1 MQKAQQK
8 AYSLGSPA
16 EDFFGSAV
24 ALILALLLHVAIYEV
39 LPEKFSWAKIPKE
52 QTSIEILPLNL
63 KPKTPDFIEANPYA
77 NDLKP
82 EKPAPV
88 SFKNQRAAD
97 EIPDKTSD
105 SNRPFVKGE
114 DKRYKKIVS
123 GTAQEQDRLDPSKVL
138 DVLRRPL
145 TPQSMADVMQQN
157 DAKEQQEAPRP
168 ARQAASSPNAPMKK
182 SAKTPAQNM
191 RQMPGAN
198 AAKAKT
204 GEAKT
209 KTAQSQKA
217 AAQKSPVEQT
227 KAQNQPDKT
236 KTESALN
243 PDRIDKIV
251 ANDDP
256 QAIAIP
262 QLKPRQNV
270 SQNEAPATIPKPEN
284 ARISE
289 ISPAASTGGAQAA
302 AIAENPALPAPRK
315 RPQLSMRIPPGPLA
329 DNNRAASRAGIV
341 AVDSRFSEF
350 GAYQQRM
357 IEAISRQWNLLGSR
371 YDLSSAYG
379 TQVLIEFWL
388 DTEGQLSN
396 LQVLFSTSTQTG
408 AGLCQQAIL
417 STAPYGVWTQE
428 MVNTLGSL
436 PQRVRINFLYR

>member
-8 AYSLGSPA
+8 AYSTDASA
-16 EDFFGSAV
+16 EDFFGNAV
-24 ALILALLLHVAIYEV
+24 ALVLALLLHVAIFEV

-97 EIPDKTSD
+97 EIPDKASN

-145 TPQSMADVMQQN
+145 TPQSMADVMQHGNVKMQR
-157 DAKEQQEAPRP
+157 EAPRP
-168 ARQAASSPNAPMKK
+168 VRKASNAPAVPRKQ
-182 SAKTPAQNM
+182 SAKTPAQSA
-191 RQMPGAN
+191 RQNSGAN
-198 AAKAKT
+198 ASAGET

-209 KTAQSQKA
+209 KNVQSQKA
-217 AAQKSPVEQT
+217 AAQKGPVEQP
-227 KAQNQPDKT
+227 KAQNQPYESQ
-236 KTESALN
+236 TESVAS

-251 ANDDP
+251 SNDDP
-256 QAIAIP
+256 QAISLP
-262 QLKPRQNV
+262 QLLPRQNV
-270 SQNEAPATIPKPEN
+270 SQNESPATLPAPGK
-284 ARISE
+284 AKISE
-289 ISPAASTGGAQAA
+289 VSPAAPAGVSQAA

>member
-1 MQKAQQK
+1 MQKAQPK

-97 EIPDKTSD
+97 EIPDRTSD

-168 ARQAASSPNAPMKK
+168 ARQAANSPAPMKQ
-182 SAKTPAQNM
+182 SAKTPAQM
-191 RQMPGAN
+191 
-198 AAKAKT
+198 
-204 GEAKT
+204 
-209 KTAQSQKA
+209 QKA

-227 KAQNQPDKT
+227 EAQNQPDKT

-262 QLKPRQNV
+262 QLKPRQNI
-270 SQNEAPATIPKPEN
+270 STNDTPATLLTPQKTILP
-284 ARISE
+284 E
-289 ISPAASTGGAQAA
+289 ISPAAPAGGSQAA